1 MYQHDSSTLGK
12 SVAKVY
18 LKRFNPNFQWKSN
31 FQLRSIEQG
40 FPECERQKIKSRDHT
55 PARHEGQLRVQHA
68 EPRATLSPSR
78 PGSALQESQFGESHC
93 CHTATTCLQVMS
105 APAGYCKDV
114 WVSCSAVVCFPLAVV
129 FWETQFL
136 MFHVQEVLVSGRPSS
151 ARAASKRIIC
161 ISETTKSSSTSNR
174 LSIRVLL
181 ARPHSCQKNQQQ
193 ATSASLSS
201 YLQPGLP
208 PECSWTALP
217 NTCWTLSLLK
227 AVGSHITW
235 FAPKP
240 REVESQGTTPT
251 FHPLEKMGGEIG
263 TEWQCFQA
271 CAAAPCGTGQSQPT
285 PKERTA
291 QPHPWPSAWSRCFA
305 GIELQVIV
313 LLFP

>member
-1 MYQHDSSTLGK
+1 MKVQFPVKVNRTRLPWMWETEDKIKRPHTSKAWRTITCPARWTTSNAEPIEAWLSTAGEPVWGK
-12 SVAKVY
+12 SLLPHSHNLLTGNVCSSWLLQGRVG
-18 LKRFNPNFQWKSN
+18 LLQCCGVLSFGRCI
-31 FQLRSIEQG
+31 LR
-40 FPECERQKIKSRDHT
+40 DT
-55 PARHEGQLRVQHA
+55 V
-68 EPRATLSPSR
+68 
-78 PGSALQESQFGESHC
+78 
-93 CHTATTCLQVMS
+93 
-105 APAGYCKDV
+105 
-114 WVSCSAVVCFPLAVV
+114 
-129 FWETQFL
+129 L
-136 MFHVQEVLVSGRPSS
+136 MFHVQEVLVSGRPSF

-217 NTCWTLSLLK
+217 NTCWTPSLLK

-271 CAAAPCGTGQSQPT
+271 CAATPCGTGQSQPT

>member
-1 MYQHDSSTLGK
+1 MKVQFPVKVNRTRLPWMWETEDKIKRPHTSKAWRTITCPARWTTSNAEPIEAWLSTAGEPVWGK
-12 SVAKVY
+12 SLLPHSHNLLTGNVCSSWLLQGRVG
-18 LKRFNPNFQWKSN
+18 LLQCCGVLSFGRCI
-31 FQLRSIEQG
+31 LR
-40 FPECERQKIKSRDHT
+40 DT
-55 PARHEGQLRVQHA
+55 V
-68 EPRATLSPSR
+68 
-78 PGSALQESQFGESHC
+78 
-93 CHTATTCLQVMS
+93 
-105 APAGYCKDV
+105 
-114 WVSCSAVVCFPLAVV
+114 
-129 FWETQFL
+129 L
-136 MFHVQEVLVSGRPSS
+136 MFHVQEVLVSGRPSFP
-151 ARAASKRIIC
+151 RAASKRIIC

-217 NTCWTLSLLK
+217 NTCWTPSLLK

-240 REVESQGTTPT
+240 REVESQGTTHT
-251 FHPLEKMGGEIG
+251 FHTLEKMSGEIG

-271 CAAAPCGTGQSQPT
+271 CAATPCGTGQSQPT

>member
-1 MYQHDSSTLGK
+1 MKVQFPVKVNRTRLPWMWETEDKIKRPHTSKAWRTITCPARWTTSNAEPIEAWLSTAGEPVWGK
-12 SVAKVY
+12 SLLPHSHNLLTGNVCSSWLLQGRVG
-18 LKRFNPNFQWKSN
+18 LLQCCGVLSFGRCI
-31 FQLRSIEQG
+31 LR
-40 FPECERQKIKSRDHT
+40 DT
-55 PARHEGQLRVQHA
+55 V
-68 EPRATLSPSR
+68 
-78 PGSALQESQFGESHC
+78 
-93 CHTATTCLQVMS
+93 
-105 APAGYCKDV
+105 
-114 WVSCSAVVCFPLAVV
+114 
-129 FWETQFL
+129 L
-136 MFHVQEVLVSGRPSS
+136 MFHVQEVLVSGRPSF

-174 LSIRVLL
+174 LSIHVLL

-217 NTCWTLSLLK
+217 NTCWTPSLLK

>member
-1 MYQHDSSTLGK
+1 MKVQFPVKVNRTRLPWMWETEDKIKRPHTSKAWRTITCPARWTTSNAEPIEAWLSTAGEPVWGK
-12 SVAKVY
+12 SLLPHSHNLLTGNVCSSWLLQGRVG
-18 LKRFNPNFQWKSN
+18 LLQCCGVLSFGRCI
-31 FQLRSIEQG
+31 LR
-40 FPECERQKIKSRDHT
+40 DT
-55 PARHEGQLRVQHA
+55 V
-68 EPRATLSPSR
+68 
-78 PGSALQESQFGESHC
+78 
-93 CHTATTCLQVMS
+93 
-105 APAGYCKDV
+105 
-114 WVSCSAVVCFPLAVV
+114 
-129 FWETQFL
+129 L
-136 MFHVQEVLVSGRPSS
+136 MFHVQEVLVSGRPSF

-174 LSIRVLL
+174 LSIHVLL

>member
-1 MYQHDSSTLGK
+1 MKVQFPVKVNRTRLPWMWETEDKIKRPHTSKAWRTITCPARWTTSNAEPIKAWLSTAGEPVWGK
-12 SVAKVY
+12 SLLPHSHNLLTGNVCSSWLLQGRVG
-18 LKRFNPNFQWKSN
+18 LLQCCGVLSFGRCI
-31 FQLRSIEQG
+31 LR
-40 FPECERQKIKSRDHT
+40 DT
-55 PARHEGQLRVQHA
+55 V
-68 EPRATLSPSR
+68 
-78 PGSALQESQFGESHC
+78 
-93 CHTATTCLQVMS
+93 
-105 APAGYCKDV
+105 
-114 WVSCSAVVCFPLAVV
+114 
-129 FWETQFL
+129 L
-136 MFHVQEVLVSGRPSS
+136 MFHVQEVLVSGRPSF

-217 NTCWTLSLLK
+217 NTCWTPSLLK

-240 REVESQGTTPT
+240 REVESQGTTHT
-251 FHPLEKMGGEIG
+251 FHTLEKMSGEIG

>member
-1 MYQHDSSTLGK
+1 MKVQFPVKVNRTRLPWMWETEDRIKRPHTSKAWRTITCPARWTTSNAEPIKAWLSTAGEPVWGK
-12 SVAKVY
+12 SLLPHSHNLLTGNVCSSWLLQGRVG
-18 LKRFNPNFQWKSN
+18 LLQCCGVLSFGRCI
-31 FQLRSIEQG
+31 LR
-40 FPECERQKIKSRDHT
+40 DT
-55 PARHEGQLRVQHA
+55 V
-68 EPRATLSPSR
+68 
-78 PGSALQESQFGESHC
+78 
-93 CHTATTCLQVMS
+93 
-105 APAGYCKDV
+105 
-114 WVSCSAVVCFPLAVV
+114 
-129 FWETQFL
+129 L
-136 MFHVQEVLVSGRPSS
+136 MFHVQEVLVSGRPSF

-217 NTCWTLSLLK
+217 NTCWTPSLLK

-240 REVESQGTTPT
+240 REVESQGTTHT
-251 FHPLEKMGGEIG
+251 FHPLEKMGAEIG

>member
-1 MYQHDSSTLGK
+1 MKVQFPVKVNRTRLPWMWETEDKIKRPHTSKAWRTITCPARWTTSNAEPIKAWLSTAGEPVWGK
-12 SVAKVY
+12 SLLPHSHNLLTGNVCSSWLLQGRVG
-18 LKRFNPNFQWKSN
+18 LLQCCGVLSFGRCI
-31 FQLRSIEQG
+31 LR
-40 FPECERQKIKSRDHT
+40 DT
-55 PARHEGQLRVQHA
+55 V
-68 EPRATLSPSR
+68 
-78 PGSALQESQFGESHC
+78 
-93 CHTATTCLQVMS
+93 
-105 APAGYCKDV
+105 
-114 WVSCSAVVCFPLAVV
+114 
-129 FWETQFL
+129 L
-136 MFHVQEVLVSGRPSS
+136 MFHVQEVLVSGRPSF

-217 NTCWTLSLLK
+217 NTCWTPSLLK

-240 REVESQGTTPT
+240 REVESQGTTHT
-251 FHPLEKMGGEIG
+251 FHPLEKMGAEIG

-313 LLFP
+313 LLLP

>member
-1 MYQHDSSTLGK
+1 MKVQFPVKVNRTRLPWMWETEDRIKRPHTSKAWRTITCPARWTTSNAEPIEAWLSTAGEPVWGK
-12 SVAKVY
+12 SLLPHSHNLLTGNVCSSWLLQGRVG
-18 LKRFNPNFQWKSN
+18 LLQCCGVLSFGRCI
-31 FQLRSIEQG
+31 LR
-40 FPECERQKIKSRDHT
+40 DT
-55 PARHEGQLRVQHA
+55 V
-68 EPRATLSPSR
+68 
-78 PGSALQESQFGESHC
+78 
-93 CHTATTCLQVMS
+93 
-105 APAGYCKDV
+105 
-114 WVSCSAVVCFPLAVV
+114 
-129 FWETQFL
+129 L
-136 MFHVQEVLVSGRPSS
+136 MFHVQEVLVSGRPSFP
-151 ARAASKRIIC
+151 RAASKRIIC

-181 ARPHSCQKNQQQ
+181 ARPHSCQKKQQQ

-217 NTCWTLSLLK
+217 NTCWTPSLLK

>member
-1 MYQHDSSTLGK
+1 MKVQFPVKVNRTRLPWMWETEDKIKRPHTSKAWRTITCPARWTTSNAEPIEAWLSTAGEPVWGK
-12 SVAKVY
+12 SLLPHSHNLLTGNVCSSWLLQGRVG
-18 LKRFNPNFQWKSN
+18 LLQCCGVLSFGRCI
-31 FQLRSIEQG
+31 LR
-40 FPECERQKIKSRDHT
+40 DT
-55 PARHEGQLRVQHA
+55 V
-68 EPRATLSPSR
+68 
-78 PGSALQESQFGESHC
+78 
-93 CHTATTCLQVMS
+93 
-105 APAGYCKDV
+105 
-114 WVSCSAVVCFPLAVV
+114 
-129 FWETQFL
+129 L
-136 MFHVQEVLVSGRPSS
+136 MFHVQEVLVSGRPSFP
-151 ARAASKRIIC
+151 RAASKRIIC

-217 NTCWTLSLLK
+217 NTCWTPSLLK

-271 CAAAPCGTGQSQPT
+271 CAATPCGTGQSQPT

>member
-1 MYQHDSSTLGK
+1 MKVQFPVKVNRTRLPWMWETEDKIKRPHTSKAWRTITCPARWTTSNAEPIEAWLSTAGEPVWGK
-12 SVAKVY
+12 SLLPHSHNLLTGNVCSSWLLQGRVG
-18 LKRFNPNFQWKSN
+18 LLQCCGVLSFGRCI
-31 FQLRSIEQG
+31 LR
-40 FPECERQKIKSRDHT
+40 DT
-55 PARHEGQLRVQHA
+55 V
-68 EPRATLSPSR
+68 
-78 PGSALQESQFGESHC
+78 
-93 CHTATTCLQVMS
+93 
-105 APAGYCKDV
+105 
-114 WVSCSAVVCFPLAVV
+114 
-129 FWETQFL
+129 L
-136 MFHVQEVLVSGRPSS
+136 MFHVQEVLVSGRPSF

-217 NTCWTLSLLK
+217 NTCWTPSLLK

-251 FHPLEKMGGEIG
+251 FHPLEKMSGEIG

>member
-1 MYQHDSSTLGK
+1 MKVQFPVKVNRTRLPWMWETEDKIKRPHTSKAWRTITCPARWTTSNAEPIEAWLSTAGEPVWGK
-12 SVAKVY
+12 SLLPHSHNLLTGNVCSSWLLQGRVG
-18 LKRFNPNFQWKSN
+18 LLQCCGVLSFGRCI
-31 FQLRSIEQG
+31 LR
-40 FPECERQKIKSRDHT
+40 DT
-55 PARHEGQLRVQHA
+55 V
-68 EPRATLSPSR
+68 
-78 PGSALQESQFGESHC
+78 
-93 CHTATTCLQVMS
+93 
-105 APAGYCKDV
+105 
-114 WVSCSAVVCFPLAVV
+114 
-129 FWETQFL
+129 L
-136 MFHVQEVLVSGRPSS
+136 MFHVQEVLVSGRPSFP
-151 ARAASKRIIC
+151 RAASKRIIC

-181 ARPHSCQKNQQQ
+181 ARPHSCQKKQQQ

-217 NTCWTLSLLK
+217 NTCWTPSLLK

>member
-1 MYQHDSSTLGK
+1 MKVQFPVKVNRTRLPWMWETEDKIKRPHTSKAWRTITCPARWTTSNAEPIEAWLSTAGEPVWGK
-12 SVAKVY
+12 SLLPHSHNLLTGNVCSSWLLQGRVG
-18 LKRFNPNFQWKSN
+18 LLQCCGVLSFGRCI
-31 FQLRSIEQG
+31 LR
-40 FPECERQKIKSRDHT
+40 DT
-55 PARHEGQLRVQHA
+55 V
-68 EPRATLSPSR
+68 
-78 PGSALQESQFGESHC
+78 
-93 CHTATTCLQVMS
+93 
-105 APAGYCKDV
+105 
-114 WVSCSAVVCFPLAVV
+114 
-129 FWETQFL
+129 L
-136 MFHVQEVLVSGRPSS
+136 MFHVQEVLVSGRPSF

-174 LSIRVLL
+174 LSIHVLL

-217 NTCWTLSLLK
+217 NTCWTPSLLK

-240 REVESQGTTPT
+240 REVESQGTTHT

>member
-1 MYQHDSSTLGK
+1 MKVQFPVKVNRTRLPWMWETEDKIKRPHTSKAWRTITCPARWTTSNAEPIEAWLSTAGEPVWGK
-12 SVAKVY
+12 SLLPHSHNLLTGNVCSSWLLQGRVG
-18 LKRFNPNFQWKSN
+18 LLQCCGVLSFGRCI
-31 FQLRSIEQG
+31 LR
-40 FPECERQKIKSRDHT
+40 DT
-55 PARHEGQLRVQHA
+55 V
-68 EPRATLSPSR
+68 
-78 PGSALQESQFGESHC
+78 
-93 CHTATTCLQVMS
+93 
-105 APAGYCKDV
+105 
-114 WVSCSAVVCFPLAVV
+114 
-129 FWETQFL
+129 L
-136 MFHVQEVLVSGRPSS
+136 MFHVQEVLVSGRPSF

-181 ARPHSCQKNQQQ
+181 ARPHSCQKKQQQ

-217 NTCWTLSLLK
+217 NTCWTPSLLK

-240 REVESQGTTPT
+240 REVESQGTTHT
-251 FHPLEKMGGEIG
+251 FHPLEKMGAEIG

-271 CAAAPCGTGQSQPT
+271 CAAAPCGTGQSQPA

-313 LLFP
+313 LLLP

>member
-1 MYQHDSSTLGK
+1 MKVQFPVKVNRTRLPWMWETEDKIKRPHTSKAWRTITCPARWTTSNAEPIEAWLSTAGEPVWGK
-12 SVAKVY
+12 SLLPHSHNLLTGNVCSSWLLQGRVG
-18 LKRFNPNFQWKSN
+18 LLQCCGVLSFGRCI
-31 FQLRSIEQG
+31 LR
-40 FPECERQKIKSRDHT
+40 DT
-55 PARHEGQLRVQHA
+55 V
-68 EPRATLSPSR
+68 
-78 PGSALQESQFGESHC
+78 
-93 CHTATTCLQVMS
+93 
-105 APAGYCKDV
+105 
-114 WVSCSAVVCFPLAVV
+114 
-129 FWETQFL
+129 L
-136 MFHVQEVLVSGRPSS
+136 MFHVQEVLVSGRPSF

-174 LSIRVLL
+174 LSIHVLL

-271 CAAAPCGTGQSQPT
+271 CAATPCGTGQSQPT

>member
-1 MYQHDSSTLGK
+1 MKVQFPVKVNRTRLPWMWETEDKIKRPHTSKAWRTITCPARWTTSNAEPIKAWLSTAGEPVWGK
-12 SVAKVY
+12 SLLPHSHNLLTGNVCSSWLLQGRVG
-18 LKRFNPNFQWKSN
+18 LLQCCGVLSFGRCI
-31 FQLRSIEQG
+31 LR
-40 FPECERQKIKSRDHT
+40 DT
-55 PARHEGQLRVQHA
+55 V
-68 EPRATLSPSR
+68 
-78 PGSALQESQFGESHC
+78 
-93 CHTATTCLQVMS
+93 
-105 APAGYCKDV
+105 
-114 WVSCSAVVCFPLAVV
+114 
-129 FWETQFL
+129 L
-136 MFHVQEVLVSGRPSS
+136 MFHVQEVLVSGRPSFP
-151 ARAASKRIIC
+151 RAASKRIIC

-235 FAPKP
+235 FARKP

>member
-1 MYQHDSSTLGK
+1 MKVQFPVKVNRTRLPWMWETEDKIKRPHTSKAWRTITCPARWTTSNAEPIEAWLSTTGEPVWGK
-12 SVAKVY
+12 SLLPHSHNLLTGNVCSSWLLQGCVG
-18 LKRFNPNFQWKSN
+18 LLQCCGVLSFGRCI
-31 FQLRSIEQG
+31 LR
-40 FPECERQKIKSRDHT
+40 DT
-55 PARHEGQLRVQHA
+55 V
-68 EPRATLSPSR
+68 
-78 PGSALQESQFGESHC
+78 
-93 CHTATTCLQVMS
+93 
-105 APAGYCKDV
+105 
-114 WVSCSAVVCFPLAVV
+114 
-129 FWETQFL
+129 L
-136 MFHVQEVLVSGRPSS
+136 MFHVQEVLVSGRPSF

-217 NTCWTLSLLK
+217 NTCWTPSLLK

>member
-1 MYQHDSSTLGK
+1 MKVQFPVKVNRTRLPWMWETEDKIKRPHTSKAWRTITCPARWTTSNAEPIEAWLSTAGEPVWGK
-12 SVAKVY
+12 SLLPHSHNLLTGNVCSSWLLQGRVG
-18 LKRFNPNFQWKSN
+18 LLQCCGVLSFGRCI
-31 FQLRSIEQG
+31 LR
-40 FPECERQKIKSRDHT
+40 DT
-55 PARHEGQLRVQHA
+55 V
-68 EPRATLSPSR
+68 
-78 PGSALQESQFGESHC
+78 
-93 CHTATTCLQVMS
+93 
-105 APAGYCKDV
+105 
-114 WVSCSAVVCFPLAVV
+114 
-129 FWETQFL
+129 L
-136 MFHVQEVLVSGRPSS
+136 MFHVQEVLVSGRPSF

-174 LSIRVLL
+174 LSIHVLL

-217 NTCWTLSLLK
+217 NTCWTPSLLK

-251 FHPLEKMGGEIG
+251 FHPLEKMSGEIG

>member
-1 MYQHDSSTLGK
+1 MKVQFPVKVNRTRLPWMWETEDKIKRPHTSKAWRTITCPARWTTSNAEPIKAWLSTAGEPVWGK
-12 SVAKVY
+12 SLLPHSHNLLTGNVCSSWLLQGRVG
-18 LKRFNPNFQWKSN
+18 LLQCCGVLSFGRCI
-31 FQLRSIEQG
+31 LR
-40 FPECERQKIKSRDHT
+40 DT
-55 PARHEGQLRVQHA
+55 V
-68 EPRATLSPSR
+68 
-78 PGSALQESQFGESHC
+78 
-93 CHTATTCLQVMS
+93 
-105 APAGYCKDV
+105 
-114 WVSCSAVVCFPLAVV
+114 
-129 FWETQFL
+129 L
-136 MFHVQEVLVSGRPSS
+136 MFHVQEVLVSGRPSF

-240 REVESQGTTPT
+240 REVESQGTTHT
-251 FHPLEKMGGEIG
+251 FHTLEKMSGEIG

>member
-1 MYQHDSSTLGK
+1 MKVQFPVKVNRTRLPWMWETEDKIKRPHTSKAWRTITCPARWTTSNAEPIKAWLSTAGEPVWGK
-12 SVAKVY
+12 SLLPHSHNLLTGNVCSSWLLQGRVG
-18 LKRFNPNFQWKSN
+18 LLQCCGVLSFGRCI
-31 FQLRSIEQG
+31 LR
-40 FPECERQKIKSRDHT
+40 DT
-55 PARHEGQLRVQHA
+55 V
-68 EPRATLSPSR
+68 
-78 PGSALQESQFGESHC
+78 
-93 CHTATTCLQVMS
+93 
-105 APAGYCKDV
+105 
-114 WVSCSAVVCFPLAVV
+114 
-129 FWETQFL
+129 L
-136 MFHVQEVLVSGRPSS
+136 MFHVQEVLVSGRPSF

-174 LSIRVLL
+174 LSIHVLL

-217 NTCWTLSLLK
+217 NTCWTPSLLK

-240 REVESQGTTPT
+240 REVESQGTTHT
-251 FHPLEKMGGEIG
+251 FHTLEKMSGEIG

>member
-1 MYQHDSSTLGK
+1 MKVQFPVKVNRTRLPWMWETEDKIKRPHTSKAWRTITCPARWTTSNAEPIEAWLSTTGESVWGK
-12 SVAKVY
+12 SLLPHSHNLLTGNVCSSWLLQGRVG
-18 LKRFNPNFQWKSN
+18 LLQCCGVLSFGRCI
-31 FQLRSIEQG
+31 LR
-40 FPECERQKIKSRDHT
+40 DT
-55 PARHEGQLRVQHA
+55 V
-68 EPRATLSPSR
+68 
-78 PGSALQESQFGESHC
+78 
-93 CHTATTCLQVMS
+93 
-105 APAGYCKDV
+105 
-114 WVSCSAVVCFPLAVV
+114 
-129 FWETQFL
+129 L
-136 MFHVQEVLVSGRPSS
+136 MFHIQEVLVSGRPSF

-217 NTCWTLSLLK
+217 NTCWTPSLLK

>member
-1 MYQHDSSTLGK
+1 MKVQFPVKVNRTRLPWMWETEDKIKRPHTSKAWRTITCPARWTTSNAEPIEAWLSTAGEPVWGK
-12 SVAKVY
+12 SLLPHSHNLLTGNVCSSWLLQGRVG
-18 LKRFNPNFQWKSN
+18 LLQCCGVLSFGRCI
-31 FQLRSIEQG
+31 LR
-40 FPECERQKIKSRDHT
+40 DT
-55 PARHEGQLRVQHA
+55 V
-68 EPRATLSPSR
+68 
-78 PGSALQESQFGESHC
+78 
-93 CHTATTCLQVMS
+93 
-105 APAGYCKDV
+105 
-114 WVSCSAVVCFPLAVV
+114 
-129 FWETQFL
+129 L
-136 MFHVQEVLVSGRPSS
+136 MFHVQEVLVSGRPSF

-174 LSIRVLL
+174 LSIHVLL

-240 REVESQGTTPT
+240 REVESQGTTHT
-251 FHPLEKMGGEIG
+251 FHPLEKMGAEIG

>member
-1 MYQHDSSTLGK
+1 MKVQFPVKVNRTRLPWMWETEDRIKRPHTSKAWRTITCPARWTTSNAEPIEAWLSTAGEPVWGK
-12 SVAKVY
+12 SLLPHSHNLLTGNVCSSWLLQGRVG
-18 LKRFNPNFQWKSN
+18 LLQCCGVLSFGRCI
-31 FQLRSIEQG
+31 LR
-40 FPECERQKIKSRDHT
+40 DT
-55 PARHEGQLRVQHA
+55 V
-68 EPRATLSPSR
+68 
-78 PGSALQESQFGESHC
+78 
-93 CHTATTCLQVMS
+93 
-105 APAGYCKDV
+105 
-114 WVSCSAVVCFPLAVV
+114 
-129 FWETQFL
+129 L
-136 MFHVQEVLVSGRPSS
+136 MFHVQEVLVSGRPSF

-174 LSIRVLL
+174 LSIHVLL

-240 REVESQGTTPT
+240 REVESQGTTHT
-251 FHPLEKMGGEIG
+251 FHPLEKMGAEIG

>member
-1 MYQHDSSTLGK
+1 MKVQFPVKVNRTRLPWMWETEDRIKRPHTSKAWRTITCPARWTTSNAEPIKAWLSTAGEPVWGK
-12 SVAKVY
+12 SLLPHSHNLLTGNVCSSWLLQGRVG
-18 LKRFNPNFQWKSN
+18 LLQCCGVLSFGRCI
-31 FQLRSIEQG
+31 LR
-40 FPECERQKIKSRDHT
+40 DT
-55 PARHEGQLRVQHA
+55 V
-68 EPRATLSPSR
+68 
-78 PGSALQESQFGESHC
+78 
-93 CHTATTCLQVMS
+93 
-105 APAGYCKDV
+105 
-114 WVSCSAVVCFPLAVV
+114 
-129 FWETQFL
+129 L
-136 MFHVQEVLVSGRPSS
+136 MFHVQEVLVSGRPSF

-217 NTCWTLSLLK
+217 NTCWTPSLLK

-240 REVESQGTTPT
+240 REVESQGTTHT
-251 FHPLEKMGGEIG
+251 FHTLEKMSGEIG

>member
-1 MYQHDSSTLGK
+1 MKVQFPVKVNRTRLPWMWETEDKIKRPHTSKAWRTITCPARWTTSNAEPIEAWLSTAGEPVWGK
-12 SVAKVY
+12 SLLPHSHNLLTGNVCSSWLLQGRVG
-18 LKRFNPNFQWKSN
+18 LLQCCGVLSFGRCI
-31 FQLRSIEQG
+31 LR
-40 FPECERQKIKSRDHT
+40 DT
-55 PARHEGQLRVQHA
+55 V
-68 EPRATLSPSR
+68 
-78 PGSALQESQFGESHC
+78 
-93 CHTATTCLQVMS
+93 
-105 APAGYCKDV
+105 
-114 WVSCSAVVCFPLAVV
+114 
-129 FWETQFL
+129 L
-136 MFHVQEVLVSGRPSS
+136 MFHVQEVLVSGRPSF

-217 NTCWTLSLLK
+217 NTCWTPSLLK

-240 REVESQGTTPT
+240 REVESQGTTHT
-251 FHPLEKMGGEIG
+251 FHTLEKMSGEIG

-271 CAAAPCGTGQSQPT
+271 CAATPCGTGQSQPT

>member
-1 MYQHDSSTLGK
+1 MKVQFPVKVNRTRLPWMWETEDKIKRPHTSKAWRTITCPARWTTSNAEPIEAWLSTAGEPVWGK
-12 SVAKVY
+12 SLLPHSHNLLTGNVCSSWLLQGRVG
-18 LKRFNPNFQWKSN
+18 LLQCCGVLSFGRCI
-31 FQLRSIEQG
+31 LR
-40 FPECERQKIKSRDHT
+40 DT
-55 PARHEGQLRVQHA
+55 V
-68 EPRATLSPSR
+68 
-78 PGSALQESQFGESHC
+78 
-93 CHTATTCLQVMS
+93 
-105 APAGYCKDV
+105 
-114 WVSCSAVVCFPLAVV
+114 
-129 FWETQFL
+129 L
-136 MFHVQEVLVSGRPSS
+136 MFHVQEVLVSGRPSF

-217 NTCWTLSLLK
+217 NTCWTPSLLK

-313 LLFP
+313 LLLP

>member
-1 MYQHDSSTLGK
+1 MKVQFPVKVNRTRLPWMWETEDRIKRPHTSKAWRTITCPARWTTSNAEPIEAWLSTAGEPVWGK
-12 SVAKVY
+12 SLLPHSHNLLTGNVCSSWLLQGRVG
-18 LKRFNPNFQWKSN
+18 LLQCCGVLSFGRCI
-31 FQLRSIEQG
+31 LR
-40 FPECERQKIKSRDHT
+40 DT
-55 PARHEGQLRVQHA
+55 V
-68 EPRATLSPSR
+68 
-78 PGSALQESQFGESHC
+78 
-93 CHTATTCLQVMS
+93 
-105 APAGYCKDV
+105 
-114 WVSCSAVVCFPLAVV
+114 
-129 FWETQFL
+129 L
-136 MFHVQEVLVSGRPSS
+136 MFHVQEVLVSGRPSF

-174 LSIRVLL
+174 LSIHVLL

-217 NTCWTLSLLK
+217 NTCWTPSLLK

-251 FHPLEKMGGEIG
+251 FHPLEKMSGEIG

>member
-1 MYQHDSSTLGK
+1 MKVQFPVKVNRTRLPWMWETEDRIKRPHTSKAWRTITCPARWTTSNAEPIEAWLSTAGEPVWGK
-12 SVAKVY
+12 SLLPHSHNLLTGNVCSSWLLQGRVG
-18 LKRFNPNFQWKSN
+18 LLQCCGVLSFGRCI
-31 FQLRSIEQG
+31 LR
-40 FPECERQKIKSRDHT
+40 DT
-55 PARHEGQLRVQHA
+55 V
-68 EPRATLSPSR
+68 
-78 PGSALQESQFGESHC
+78 
-93 CHTATTCLQVMS
+93 
-105 APAGYCKDV
+105 
-114 WVSCSAVVCFPLAVV
+114 
-129 FWETQFL
+129 L
-136 MFHVQEVLVSGRPSS
+136 MFHVQEVLVSGRPSF

-217 NTCWTLSLLK
+217 NTCWTPSLLK

-240 REVESQGTTPT
+240 REVESQGTTHT
-251 FHPLEKMGGEIG
+251 FHPLEKMGAEIG

-313 LLFP
+313 LLLP

>member
-1 MYQHDSSTLGK
+1 MKVQFPVKVNRTRLPWMWETEDRIKRPHTSKAWRTITCPARWTTSNAEPIEAWLSTAGEPVWGK
-12 SVAKVY
+12 SLLPHSHNLLTGNVCSSWLLQGRVG
-18 LKRFNPNFQWKSN
+18 LLQCCGVLSFGRCI
-31 FQLRSIEQG
+31 LR
-40 FPECERQKIKSRDHT
+40 DT
-55 PARHEGQLRVQHA
+55 V
-68 EPRATLSPSR
+68 
-78 PGSALQESQFGESHC
+78 
-93 CHTATTCLQVMS
+93 
-105 APAGYCKDV
+105 
-114 WVSCSAVVCFPLAVV
+114 
-129 FWETQFL
+129 L
-136 MFHVQEVLVSGRPSS
+136 MFHVQEVLVSGRPSF

-217 NTCWTLSLLK
+217 NTCWTPSLLK

-240 REVESQGTTPT
+240 REVESQGTTHT
-251 FHPLEKMGGEIG
+251 FHTLEKMSGEIG

-271 CAAAPCGTGQSQPT
+271 CAATPCGTGQSQPT

>member
-1 MYQHDSSTLGK
+1 MKVQFPVKVNRTRLPWMWETEDKIKRPHTSKAWRTITCPARWTTSNAEPIEAWLSTAGEPVWGK
-12 SVAKVY
+12 SLLPHSHNLLTGNVCSSWLLQGRVG
-18 LKRFNPNFQWKSN
+18 LLQCCGVLSFGRCI
-31 FQLRSIEQG
+31 LR
-40 FPECERQKIKSRDHT
+40 DT
-55 PARHEGQLRVQHA
+55 V
-68 EPRATLSPSR
+68 
-78 PGSALQESQFGESHC
+78 
-93 CHTATTCLQVMS
+93 
-105 APAGYCKDV
+105 
-114 WVSCSAVVCFPLAVV
+114 
-129 FWETQFL
+129 L
-136 MFHVQEVLVSGRPSS
+136 MFHVQEVLVSGRPSF

-174 LSIRVLL
+174 LSIHVLL

-217 NTCWTLSLLK
+217 NTCWTPSLLK

-240 REVESQGTTPT
+240 REVESQGTTHT
-251 FHPLEKMGGEIG
+251 FHPLEKMGAEIG

>member
-1 MYQHDSSTLGK
+1 MKVQFPVKVNRTRLPWMWETEDKIKRPHTSKAWRTITCPARWTTSNAEPIKAWLSTAGEPVWGK
-12 SVAKVY
+12 SLLPHSHNLLTGNVCSSWLLQGRVG
-18 LKRFNPNFQWKSN
+18 LLQCCGVLSFGRCI
-31 FQLRSIEQG
+31 LR
-40 FPECERQKIKSRDHT
+40 DT
-55 PARHEGQLRVQHA
+55 V
-68 EPRATLSPSR
+68 
-78 PGSALQESQFGESHC
+78 
-93 CHTATTCLQVMS
+93 
-105 APAGYCKDV
+105 
-114 WVSCSAVVCFPLAVV
+114 
-129 FWETQFL
+129 L
-136 MFHVQEVLVSGRPSS
+136 MFHVQEVLVSGRPSF

-217 NTCWTLSLLK
+217 NTCWTPSLLK

-240 REVESQGTTPT
+240 REVESQGTTHT
-251 FHPLEKMGGEIG
+251 FHPLEKMGAEIG

>member
-1 MYQHDSSTLGK
+1 MKVQFPVKVNRTRLPWMWETEDRIKRPHTSKAWRTITCPARWTTSNAEPIEAWLSTAGEPVWGK
-12 SVAKVY
+12 SLLPHSHNLLTGNVCSSWLLQGRVG
-18 LKRFNPNFQWKSN
+18 LLQCCGVLSFGRCI
-31 FQLRSIEQG
+31 LR
-40 FPECERQKIKSRDHT
+40 DT
-55 PARHEGQLRVQHA
+55 V
-68 EPRATLSPSR
+68 
-78 PGSALQESQFGESHC
+78 
-93 CHTATTCLQVMS
+93 
-105 APAGYCKDV
+105 
-114 WVSCSAVVCFPLAVV
+114 
-129 FWETQFL
+129 L
-136 MFHVQEVLVSGRPSS
+136 MFHVQEVLVSGRPSF

-181 ARPHSCQKNQQQ
+181 ARPHSCQKKQQQ

>member
-1 MYQHDSSTLGK
+1 MKVQFPVKVNRTRLPWMWETEDKIKRPHTSKAWRTITCPARWTTSNAEPIKAWLSTAGEPVWGK
-12 SVAKVY
+12 SLLPHSHNLLTGNVCSSWLLQGRVG
-18 LKRFNPNFQWKSN
+18 LLQCCGVLSFGRCI
-31 FQLRSIEQG
+31 LR
-40 FPECERQKIKSRDHT
+40 DT
-55 PARHEGQLRVQHA
+55 V
-68 EPRATLSPSR
+68 
-78 PGSALQESQFGESHC
+78 
-93 CHTATTCLQVMS
+93 
-105 APAGYCKDV
+105 
-114 WVSCSAVVCFPLAVV
+114 
-129 FWETQFL
+129 L
-136 MFHVQEVLVSGRPSS
+136 MFHVQEVLVSGRPSF

-240 REVESQGTTPT
+240 REVESQGTTHT
-251 FHPLEKMGGEIG
+251 FHPLEKMGAEIG

>member
-1 MYQHDSSTLGK
+1 VKVQFPVKVNRTRLPWMWETEDKIKRPHTSKAWRTITCPARWTTSNAEPIEAWLSTAGEPVWGK
-12 SVAKVY
+12 SLLPHSHNLLTGNVCSSWLLQGRVG
-18 LKRFNPNFQWKSN
+18 LLQCCGVLSFGRCI
-31 FQLRSIEQG
+31 LR
-40 FPECERQKIKSRDHT
+40 DT
-55 PARHEGQLRVQHA
+55 V
-68 EPRATLSPSR
+68 
-78 PGSALQESQFGESHC
+78 
-93 CHTATTCLQVMS
+93 
-105 APAGYCKDV
+105 
-114 WVSCSAVVCFPLAVV
+114 
-129 FWETQFL
+129 L
-136 MFHVQEVLVSGRPSS
+136 MFHVQEVLVSGRPSF

-174 LSIRVLL
+174 LSIHVLL